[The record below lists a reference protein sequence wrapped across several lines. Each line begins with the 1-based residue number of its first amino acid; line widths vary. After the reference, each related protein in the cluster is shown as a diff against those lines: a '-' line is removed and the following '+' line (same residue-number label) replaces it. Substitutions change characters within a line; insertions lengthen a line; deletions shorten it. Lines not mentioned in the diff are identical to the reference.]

1 MSDEERGFE
10 VIDRRGSRAANG
22 NGGADAAQNPG
33 PEEAAGRE
41 HDLEQGPP
49 PLEVTVQGVLRFA
62 IDMLSNH
69 AWASMGLI
77 PNPTNGKIE
86 RNLDEARRA
95 IDVLADLARHA
106 EAEAEPDEK
115 RDLRNMLADLR
126 VNFIRQSNQPG

>member
-10 VIDRRGSRAANG
+10 VIDKRGSRAQ
-22 NGGADAAQNPG
+22 NGGSAAPEPG
-33 PEEAAGRE
+33 DHQDPM
-41 HDLEQGPP
+41 DLGDDFESGP

-62 IDMLSNH
+62 IEMLSNR
-69 AWASMGLI
+69 AWVAMGLI
-77 PNPTNGKIE
+77 PNPMTQKIE

-95 IDVLADLARHA
+95 IDILGDLARHA
-106 EAEAEPDEK
+106 ETEAEPDEK